1 MDRIGGMD
9 AVWIAIGIAILLLTL
24 LDAFLA
30 VLNYN
35 EAGIVVNRIV
45 RWEWVAI
52 RSFTRRVSRRWRP
65 LVLRQVTGVLT
76 VTTLLCWIL
85 GLVLGFTLIYLGL
98 IGFGLFQISK
108 GVAPDFVGAFYLS
121 VGQFSTSGADNIAPG
136 GGWVDLL
143 PVTEAL
149 LSVVMISFFVTFLS
163 NIYSVIQNLR
173 SLCADFFRAGP
184 GVGNPVEA
192 LQPFFPDGHPRGLD
206 LHLTFLVNDF
216 NLYCD
221 SLRQDRAA
229 YHFQSGEDQFSLP
242 YALSMTSGIVGALQW
257 GLPQG
262 HVATQSPEL
271 VRIIEAFGEF
281 RDTRYR
287 VMGWRVPLPL
297 TPLTADE
304 FEDEW
309 SAYRSHRI
317 DAALDPWAARFFALN
332 ESMAKLAAGNISAE
346 SDDDPYR
353 RYVEWLAFAHPAQH
367 FVSRVGRDLDFQPI
381 YRDDPPIADQVEA
394 DETRNT
400 IPARAR
406 RGLGAW
412 LQRRQI
418 FLDPGLVRSRGAMRS
433 LVVVAVSVALAMA
446 TATLSSFGVTT
457 AGALAGLIAMFAST
471 PSGLRKPAMR
481 RAGLIGL
488 VPVAV
493 GVACGALLPPSSVWT
508 TIGLAV
514 IAAFAVWLGRF
525 GAVAASSGRLFFI
538 ASFFSAVLVVEPS
551 TYVAAFVAAGLGVV
565 VSWAAGFLP
574 DRAPRAQLNGL
585 VHAFRARATMLLD
598 AAIDMLSAGSD
609 RTVQRRMSEDS
620 LALESTSSRLAALL
634 DPDAPPTGLTPLR
647 TRTLRLR
654 VFDIELASQGL
665 VRALPSPSDY
675 AVSVDVRSRL
685 AGELVSLQRHLL
697 ALGAEKSDAGES
709 GMTENGASKSS
720 TATSGTAKIDTAKI
734 DTAKIDTAKI
744 ESAKADTA
752 KIESANADTTTV
764 DGAAR
769 RTFAVRTEPHADWTA
784 DAREAL
790 AAIAELGAAF
800 DRLHTTETADEDVL
814 GSSRTGNAPAEER
827 NGTRRTP
834 NDERRGAS
842 TGGGMTPSDRRA
854 VQSGL
859 SVGLALLVGG
869 LVSVGAEYW
878 AALPAYQSLTTAE
891 GLSWARNLQRVIA
904 AIAGASGAF
913 ALALWTH
920 HNPVVAFALLGF
932 TVFVAA
938 FLRTVASAW
947 TVFWQMVLL
956 ATMYDTVSGLS
967 PEAVHVRIVETA
979 AGAVIALLVS
989 ALVLP
994 ARTRRKTMKRMSDA
1008 VAAAMTATHGALER
1022 LAHPGRD
1029 DSHGRGLGSETDSLF
1044 RSIQSLA
1051 KPIRD
1056 GSGSMARGGIEAQLI
1071 SLWALLY
1078 YVRRLVDADR
1088 SSSPSGI
1095 ASDQW
1100 QRLDAATRDNFRAA
1114 LTVLGG
1120 EAPRRIHD
1128 VRDIALNGPPRLGS
1142 GRSAALA
1149 DVLRINEALLTYI
1162 DDVTPGSTAAH
1173 APKR

>member
-1 MDRIGGMD
+1 
-9 AVWIAIGIAILLLTL
+9 
-24 LDAFLA
+24 
-30 VLNYN
+30 
-35 EAGIVVNRIV
+35 
-45 RWEWVAI
+45 
-52 RSFTRRVSRRWRP
+52 
-65 LVLRQVTGVLT
+65 
-76 VTTLLCWIL
+76 
-85 GLVLGFTLIYLGL
+85 
-98 IGFGLFQISK
+98 
-108 GVAPDFVGAFYLS
+108 
-121 VGQFSTSGADNIAPG
+121 
-136 GGWVDLL
+136 
-143 PVTEAL
+143 
-149 LSVVMISFFVTFLS
+149 
-163 NIYSVIQNLR
+163 
-173 SLCADFFRAGP
+173 
-184 GVGNPVEA
+184 
-192 LQPFFPDGHPRGLD
+192 
-206 LHLTFLVNDF
+206 
-216 NLYCD
+216 
-221 SLRQDRAA
+221 
-229 YHFQSGEDQFSLP
+229 
-242 YALSMTSGIVGALQW
+242 
-257 GLPQG
+257 
-262 HVATQSPEL
+262 
-271 VRIIEAFGEF
+271 
-281 RDTRYR
+281 
-287 VMGWRVPLPL
+287 
-297 TPLTADE
+297 
-304 FEDEW
+304 
-309 SAYRSHRI
+309 
-317 DAALDPWAARFFALN
+317 
-332 ESMAKLAAGNISAE
+332 
-346 SDDDPYR
+346 
-353 RYVEWLAFAHPAQH
+353 
-367 FVSRVGRDLDFQPI
+367 
-381 YRDDPPIADQVEA
+381 
-394 DETRNT
+394 
-400 IPARAR
+400 
-406 RGLGAW
+406 
-412 LQRRQI
+412 
-418 FLDPGLVRSRGAMRS
+418 
-433 LVVVAVSVALAMA
+433 
-446 TATLSSFGVTT
+446 
-457 AGALAGLIAMFAST
+457 
-471 PSGLRKPAMR
+471 
-481 RAGLIGL
+481 
-488 VPVAV
+488 
-493 GVACGALLPPSSVWT
+493 
-508 TIGLAV
+508 
-514 IAAFAVWLGRF
+514 VWLGRF

-551 TYVAAFVAAGLGVV
+551 QYVAAFVAAGLGVV

-609 RTVQRRMSEDS
+609 RSVQRRMSEDS

-654 VFDIELASQGL
+654 VFDIELASQGI

-685 AGELVSLQRHLL
+685 AGELVSLQHHLL
-697 ALGAEKSDAGES
+697 TLGAEKPDAVES
-709 GMTENGASKSS
+709 GTTENGAAKADSAESAGRADAAKSGTTRAG
-720 TATSGTAKIDTAKI
+720 TARAGTAKAD
-734 DTAKIDTAKI
+734 
-744 ESAKADTA
+744 SAK
-752 KIESANADTTTV
+752 ADTTTV
-764 DGAAR
+764 DAPAR
-769 RTFAVRTEPHADWTA
+769 RTFTVQTEPHADWTP

-800 DRLHTTETADEDVL
+800 DRLHATETADEDVL
-814 GSSRTGNAPAEER
+814 ATQRTGNAPATEEDR
-827 NGTRRTP
+827 RGSPRTP
-834 NDERRGAS
+834 DDERRGSA

-904 AIAGASGAF
+904 AVAGASGAF

-920 HNPVVAFALLGF
+920 HNPVIAFALLGL

-1008 VAAAMTATHGALER
+1008 VSAAMTATHGALER
-1022 LAHPGRD
+1022 LAHPARPED
-1029 DSHGRGLGSETDSLF
+1029 PHVRGLGSATDTLF

-1051 KPIRD
+1051 RPIRE
-1056 GSGSMARGGIEAQLI
+1056 GSGALARGGIEAQLI

-1088 SSSPSGI
+1088 ASAPSGI
-1095 ASDQW
+1095 APDQW
-1100 QRLDAATRDNFRAA
+1100 QRLDAATRDNFQAA

-1128 VRDIALNGPPRLGS
+1128 VRDIAPSGSPRPGS

-1162 DDVTPGSTAAH
+1162 DDVMPGSTAAH

>member
-1 MDRIGGMD
+1 
-9 AVWIAIGIAILLLTL
+9 
-24 LDAFLA
+24 
-30 VLNYN
+30 
-35 EAGIVVNRIV
+35 
-45 RWEWVAI
+45 
-52 RSFTRRVSRRWRP
+52 
-65 LVLRQVTGVLT
+65 
-76 VTTLLCWIL
+76 
-85 GLVLGFTLIYLGL
+85 
-98 IGFGLFQISK
+98 
-108 GVAPDFVGAFYLS
+108 
-121 VGQFSTSGADNIAPG
+121 
-136 GGWVDLL
+136 
-143 PVTEAL
+143 
-149 LSVVMISFFVTFLS
+149 
-163 NIYSVIQNLR
+163 
-173 SLCADFFRAGP
+173 
-184 GVGNPVEA
+184 VGNPVEA

-257 GLPQG
+257 GLPEG

-297 TPLTADE
+297 TPLAADE

-317 DAALDPWAARFFALN
+317 DASLDPWAARFFALN
-332 ESMAKLAAGNISAE
+332 ESMAKLAAGSIPAE
-346 SDDDPYR
+346 SEDDPYR

-381 YRDDPPIADQVEA
+381 YRDDPPIGDQA
-394 DETRNT
+394 ATDETRST

-418 FLDPGLVRSRGAMRS
+418 FLDPGLVRSRGATRS
-433 LVVVAVSVALAMA
+433 LFVVAVSVALAMA
-446 TATLSSFGVTT
+446 TATPSSFSVTT

-471 PSGLRKPAMR
+471 PSGIRKHAMR

-493 GVACGALLPPSSVWT
+493 GVACGALAPPSSVWT

-551 TYVAAFVAAGLGVV
+551 QYVAAFVAAGLGVV

-609 RTVQRRMSEDS
+609 RSVQRRMSEDS

-697 ALGAEKSDAGES
+697 TLGEEKPDGGKS
-709 GMTENGASKSS
+709 GTTENGAAKAATAKSAEKAD
-720 TATSGTAKIDTAKI
+720 TATADTAKADSATIDTAKV
-734 DTAKIDTAKI
+734 D
-744 ESAKADTA
+744 SAKG
-752 KIESANADTTTV
+752 NATTV
-764 DGAAR
+764 DAAAR
-769 RTFAVRTEPHADWTA
+769 RTFTVQTESRADWTA

-800 DRLHTTETADEDVL
+800 DRLHATETADEDVL
-814 GSSRTGNAPAEER
+814 GAQRTGNAPAPEEER
-827 NGTRRTP
+827 RGSPRRP
-834 NDERRGAS
+834 DDERRGAS

-891 GLSWARNLQRVIA
+891 GLTWARNLQRVIA
-904 AIAGASGAF
+904 AVAGASGAF

-920 HNPVVAFALLGF
+920 HNPVIAFALLGL

-967 PEAVHVRIVETA
+967 PEAVHVRIMETA

-1008 VAAAMTATHGALER
+1008 VSAAMAAAHGALER
-1022 LAHPGRD
+1022 LAHPGRLD
-1029 DSHGRGLGSETDSLF
+1029 DSHVRGLGSETDTLF

-1051 KPIRD
+1051 RPIRE
-1056 GSGSMARGGIEAQLI
+1056 GSGALARGGIEAQLI

-1088 SSSPSGI
+1088 GSAPSGI
-1095 ASDQW
+1095 APDQW
-1100 QRLDAATRDNFRAA
+1100 QRLDAATRDNFQAA

-1128 VRDIALNGPPRLGS
+1128 VRDIAPSVSPRSGS

-1162 DDVTPGSTAAH
+1162 DDVMPGSTAAH